1 MHHVL
6 KLQCISF
13 PPKIYKMNF
22 RVGHPMV
29 QLVEALRNKLECHG
43 FDSHWCHWNFSLTQS
58 SWPHYDPGVDSAS
71 KRNEYQ
77 EYMLVV

>member
-1 MHHVL
+1 
-6 KLQCISF
+6 
-13 PPKIYKMNF
+13 
-22 RVGHPMV
+22 
-29 QLVEALRNKLECHG
+29 
-43 FDSHWCHWNFSLTQS
+43 LTQS